1 MATRRSFCFPLSI
14 VLLLTIVVTA
24 CAPAAEPTPLPT
36 PARPL
41 RPTFTPTPLLTATP
55 TAIPPTPTPADSPT
69 PLPTDT
75 PAQPPT
81 DTPEPPTATPEP
93 KPVAV
98 VSGSGQVNLRS
109 GPGTAYPVVGNA
121 ASGAELEIVGRNQ
134 AGDWWQVCC
143 NNGQPAWVVARLVT
157 VRGDA
162 GAIEVAANIPPAPTA
177 RPAAPQ
183 PTARP
188 QPPQPTQPPAPP
200 APSYQFVKLSN
211 EARPNSNPIVT
222 FFGGLYNPTRD
233 LNKPVSGYKLIAT
246 SPSGERRE
254 ADFGSSFL
262 RGDPSLPSEFLYN
275 AKIEFP
281 AVDGVYRVWVA
292 DPGGNQVAEAWD
304 SPVSGET
311 RTFLPRWKQP

>member
-1 MATRRSFCFPLSI
+1 MATKRTFWSALCIISLAA
-14 VLLLTIVVTA
+14 LLITA
-24 CAPAAEPTPLPT
+24 CAPAAEPTPLPS
-36 PARPL
+36 PERPL
-41 RPTFTPTPLLTATP
+41 RPTFTPTPLLTDTP
-55 TAIPPTPTPADSPT
+55 TAIPATPTPLDTPT

-143 NNGQPAWVVARLVT
+143 SGGQPAWVVARLVT
-157 VRGDA
+157 TRGDV
-162 GAIEVAANIPPAPTA
+162 GNVQVAANIPPAPV
-177 RPAAPQ
+177 Q
-183 PTARP
+183 PTRP
-188 QPPQPTQPPAPP
+188 PATPRPTTPPAQPTSPP

-211 EARPNSNPIVT
+211 ESRPNSNPIVS
-222 FFGGLYNPTRD
+222 FFGGLYNAARD
-233 LNKPVSGYKLIAT
+233 LSRPVTGYKMIVT
-246 SPSGERRE
+246 SPTGERKE
-254 ADFGSSFL
+254 ADFGPAFL

-304 SPVSGET
+304 SAVSGDT